1 VLYRL
6 GRREAL
12 GLIAAGL
19 VPMAALGQGVPTEV
33 AVSIVNAGR
42 RLAGTLTLL
51 DAARYPVVLI
61 IAGSGPTDRDG
72 NNPLGIRA
80 DTYKQLAH
88 ALARSGVAS
97 LRYDKR
103 YVGASNVPPLDESR
117 MHYEDEVED
126 AVAWMGMLARDRR
139 FRSVTIAGHSQGSL
153 TGMLAAER
161 VAPSAFISL
170 EGPGRDGG
178 TLLLEQV
185 ASRYPLDVVER
196 ARAIVAGLEDGQ
208 TSADVPRSLYTVLR
222 PSVQPYLMSW
232 FPYDPA
238 REIAQLRCPVT
249 IVQGTDDTQ
258 VLLGDAQALKD
269 SLPSAQLIIVQ
280 GMTHTLK
287 RVGPNIAQ
295 IRTYIDPSLPIA
307 PEAVEAVITA
317 AQSA

>member
-1 VLYRL
+1 LS
-6 GRREAL
+6 
-12 GLIAAGL
+12 LIAASL
-19 VPMAALGQGVPTEV
+19 APWPALGQGAPAEIPAGV
-33 AVSIVNAGR
+33 VSGGR
-42 RLAGTLTLL
+42 RLSGTLTVP
-51 DAARYPVVLI
+51 DASTRCPVVLI

-72 NNPLGIRA
+72 NNPFGIRA

-88 ALARSGVAS
+88 ALARAGIAS

-117 MHYEDEVED
+117 VHYEDEVAD
-126 AVAWMGMLARDRR
+126 AVAWIRELKADPR
-139 FRSVTIAGHSQGSL
+139 FKSVTIAGHSQGSL

-161 VAPSAFISL
+161 VMPSALISL

-178 TLLLEQV
+178 TLLLDQV
-185 ASRYPLDVVER
+185 ESRFPLAVAEK

-208 TSADVPRSLYTVLR
+208 TSSDVPRALYTLLR

-238 REIAQLRCPVT
+238 REIAQMRCPVT

-258 VLLGDAQALKD
+258 VLIVDAQTLKD
-269 SLPSAQLIIVQ
+269 SLPSARLVLVQ

-287 RVGPNIAQ
+287 RVGPDIAQ
-295 IRTYIDPSLPIA
+295 IRTYLDPTLPIV
-307 PEAVEAVITA
+307 PEAVEAVIA
-317 AQSA
+317 AANAA